1 MHPATQHLIDQFAYE
16 HLPPALQKVSKPIG
30 ELARNMVA
38 ELAEGP
44 ELSTGLRKLLEAK
57 DCLVRQR
64 VIDLKAAGEPKPVNN
79 PEPELRS

>member
-1 MHPATQHLIDQFAYE
+1 MHPATQHLLDQFSDD
-16 HLPPALQKVSKPIG
+16 HLPPPLREITSPIKI
-30 ELARNMVA
+30 LVTTMAA
-38 ELAEGP
+38 QLHEGP

-79 PEPELRS
+79 PEPELRG